1 MKMFNKLKTRL
12 SQMAVAFTVMIG
24 FSAFA
29 ATPQTYLS
37 TSTTA
42 SLVNVPTSIAASTTA
57 TNGEVID
64 VTRHDWIGIQVTANL
79 VSTNPASQALTIPI
93 RRSLDGTTF
102 ETTATTTLSLT
113 LDGTLTRMFY
123 TNMNVGAARY
133 LKFDTFINGT
143 TNIATNIVVKFSGK
157 PPWSTV
163 VAPVVQ

>member
-1 MKMFNKLKTRL
+1 MKMFEKFKRL
-12 SQMAVAFTVMIG
+12 CSKIVVAGAVMLGFGAFG
-24 FSAFA
+24 

-64 VTRHDWIGIQVTANL
+64 VTRHDWIGIQVSANL
-79 VSTNPASQALTIPI
+79 LVTNPASQALTIPI
-93 RRSLDGTTF
+93 KRSLDGTTF

-113 LDGTLTRMFY
+113 LDGLLTRTFY